1 MKGISFHYMQKG
13 GNLMGRK
20 RKPVIN
26 DNIERETV
34 RLTKYYQML
43 ALNRYKWENLPNGI
57 ESRYIEQMLFDNGE
71 CALFDHPD
79 LGLCVLRSSSREN
92 LNIYGEPTKLSLTGF
107 NEHRT
112 VMMDEC
118 IRIMNNDLALP
129 TLPDIVYYARRMA
142 EIDDIIMQNL
152 RQQRVPYLFATNE
165 NNQYSIKSLY
175 DRMYQGEPAI
185 FVDKEMLKGEPE
197 NIMVLPT
204 QAPYLVDQL
213 QIQKQEMERELL
225 TFLGINNTVE
235 KKERLL
241 VDETNSNNQFIKMA
255 SDIGFKQRQL
265 ACEQMNEMFGLNVTV
280 KETQDEFQEEVMED
294 GELYNG
300 NQGTSRESTD

>member
-1 MKGISFHYMQKG
+1 
-13 GNLMGRK
+13 MGRK

-26 DNIERETV
+26 QAVEAETT
-34 RLTKYYQML
+34 RLMRHYQML

-92 LNIYGEPTKLSLTGF
+92 LNIYGEPTKLSLSGF

-112 VMMDEC
+112 VMIDEC
-118 IRIMNNDLALP
+118 VRIMNNDLALP
-129 TLPDIVYYARRMA
+129 TLPDILYYARRMA

-175 DRMYQGEPAI
+175 DRIYQGEPAI

-265 ACEQMNEMFGLNVTV
+265 ACEQMNEMFGLNVTI

>member
-1 MKGISFHYMQKG
+1 
-13 GNLMGRK
+13 MGRK

-26 DNIERETV
+26 DNIERETI

-118 IRIMNNDLALP
+118 VRIMNNDLALP

-152 RQQRVPYLFATNE
+152 RQQRVPYLFATDE
-165 NNQYSIKSLY
+165 NNSFSMKALY

-185 FVDKEMLKGEPE
+185 FIDKEMLKGEPE
-197 NIMVLPT
+197 NIMVIPT
-204 QAPYLVDQL
+204 TAPYLVDKL

-225 TFLGINNTVE
+225 TFLGINNTLE

-265 ACEQMNEMFGLNVTV
+265 ACEQMNEMFGLNVQV
-280 KETQDEFQEEVMED
+280 VETQDEFESEVTDD
-294 GELYNG
+294 GKLYNG
-300 NQGTSRESTD
+300 NPSDDR

>member
-1 MKGISFHYMQKG
+1 
-13 GNLMGRK
+13 MGRK

-26 DNIERETV
+26 DNIERETI
-34 RLTKYYQML
+34 RLSKYYQML

-71 CALFDHPD
+71 CAMFDHPD

-118 IRIMNNDLALP
+118 VRIMNNELGLP
-129 TLPDIVYYARRMA
+129 THPDILYYARRMA

-152 RQQRVPYLFATNE
+152 RQQRVPYLFATDE
-165 NNQYSIKSLY
+165 NNSFSLKSLY

-185 FVDKEMLKGEPE
+185 FIDKEMLKGEPE

-204 QAPYLVDQL
+204 QAPYLVDKL

-225 TFLGINNTVE
+225 TFLGINNTLE

-265 ACEQMNEMFGLNVTV
+265 ACEQLNEMFGLNVRV
-280 KETQDEFQEEVMED
+280 VETQDEMQGEVMDD
-294 GELYNG
+294 GELYTG
-300 NQGTSRESTD
+300 NPTVDR

>member
-1 MKGISFHYMQKG
+1 
-13 GNLMGRK
+13 MGRK

-26 DNIERETV
+26 ASIDLETT
-34 RLTKYYQML
+34 RLINHYQML

-57 ESRYIEQMLFDNGE
+57 ESRYIEQMLYDNGE
-71 CALFDHPD
+71 CAMFDHPD

-92 LNIYGEPTKLSLTGF
+92 LNIYGEPTKLTLTGF
-107 NEHRT
+107 NEHRV

-118 IRIMNNDLALP
+118 VRIMNNDLALP
-129 TLPDIVYYARRMA
+129 TLPNIVYYARRMA

-152 RQQRVPYLFATNE
+152 RQQRVPYLFATDE
-165 NNQYSIKSLY
+165 NNSFSMKSLY

-185 FVDKEMLKGEPE
+185 FIDKEMLKGEPE
-197 NIMVLPT
+197 NVMVIPT
-204 QAPYLVDQL
+204 AAPYLVDKL

-225 TFLGINNTVE
+225 TFLGINNTLE

-241 VDETNSNNQFIKMA
+241 QDETNSNNQFIKMS

-265 ACEQMNEMFGLNVTV
+265 ACEQINEMFGLNVRV
-280 KETQDEFQEEVMED
+280 VETQDEFQSEVMND

-300 NQGTSRESTD
+300 NSRTDE

>member
-1 MKGISFHYMQKG
+1 
-13 GNLMGRK
+13 MGRK
-20 RKPVIN
+20 RKPVVN
-26 DNIERETV
+26 DNIERETA
-34 RLTKYYQML
+34 RLTKHYQML
-43 ALNRYKWENLPNGI
+43 ALNRYRWENLPNGI
-57 ESRYIEQMLFDNGE
+57 ESRYIEEMLYDNGE
-71 CALFDHPD
+71 CAMFDHPN

-118 IRIMNNDLALP
+118 VRIMNNDLALP
-129 TLPDIVYYARRMA
+129 TLPNIVYYARRMA

-152 RQQRVPYLFATNE
+152 RQQRVPYLFATDE
-165 NNQYSIKSLY
+165 NNAFSMKSLY

-185 FVDKEMLKGEPE
+185 FIDKEMLKGEPE
-197 NIMVLPT
+197 NIMVIPT
-204 QAPYLVDQL
+204 TAPYLVDKL

-225 TFLGINNTVE
+225 TFLGINNTLE
-235 KKERLL
+235 KKERLI

-265 ACEQMNEMFGLNVTV
+265 ACEQMNQMFGLNVRV
-280 KETQDEFQEEVMED
+280 IETQDEFEMEVLDD
-294 GELYNG
+294 GKLHND
-300 NQGTSRESTD
+300 NQRMSE

>member
-1 MKGISFHYMQKG
+1 
-13 GNLMGRK
+13 MGRK

-26 DNIERETV
+26 ENIERETI

-79 LGLCVLRSSSREN
+79 FGLTVLRSSSREN

-118 IRIMNNDLALP
+118 VRIMNNDLALP

-142 EIDDIIMQNL
+142 EIDDIVMQNL
-152 RQQRVPYLFATNE
+152 RQQRVPYLFATDE
-165 NNQYSIKSLY
+165 NNSFSMKSLY

-185 FVDKEMLKGEPE
+185 FIDKEMLKGEPE
-197 NIMVLPT
+197 NIMVVPT
-204 QAPYLVDQL
+204 VAPYLVDKL

-225 TFLGINNTVE
+225 TFLGINNTLE

-265 ACEQMNEMFGLNVTV
+265 ACEQMNQMFGLNVSV
-280 KETQDEFQEEVMED
+280 VETQDEFQQEVVDD

-300 NQGTSRESTD
+300 NQSVDE

>member
-1 MKGISFHYMQKG
+1 MKGATFHYIQKG
-13 GNLMGRK
+13 GKLMGRK

-26 DNIERETV
+26 DNIERETI

-57 ESRYIEQMLFDNGE
+57 ESRYIEEMLYDNGE
-71 CALFDHPD
+71 CAMFDHPD

-118 IRIMNNDLALP
+118 VRIMNNDLALP
-129 TLPDIVYYARRMA
+129 TLPNIVYYARRMA

-152 RQQRVPYLFATNE
+152 RQQRVPYLFATDE
-165 NNQYSIKSLY
+165 NNSFSLKSLY

-185 FVDKEMLKGEPE
+185 FIDKEMLKGEPE

-204 QAPYLVDQL
+204 QAPYLVDKL

-225 TFLGINNTVE
+225 TFLGINNTLE

-265 ACEQMNEMFGLNVTV
+265 ACEQLNEMFGLNVRV
-280 KETQDEFQEEVMED
+280 VETQDEMQEEVMD
-294 GELYNG
+294 DVELYNG
-300 NQGTSRESTD
+300 NQTVDR

>member
-1 MKGISFHYMQKG
+1 
-13 GNLMGRK
+13 MGRK

-26 DNIERETV
+26 DNNERETI

-43 ALNRYKWENLPNGI
+43 SLNRYKWENLPNGI

-79 LGLCVLRSSSREN
+79 IGLTVLRSSSREN

-112 VMMDEC
+112 VMMDDC
-118 IRIMNNDLALP
+118 VRILNNDLGLP
-129 TLPDIVYYARRMA
+129 TLESILYYARRMA

-152 RQQRVPYLFATNE
+152 RQQRVPYLFATDE
-165 NNQYSIKSLY
+165 NNAFSMKSLY

-185 FVDKEMLKGEPE
+185 FIDKEMLKGEPE

-204 QAPYLVDQL
+204 QTPYLVDKL

-225 TFLGINNTVE
+225 TFLGINNTLE

-265 ACEQMNEMFGLNVTV
+265 ACEQLNEMFGLNVRV
-280 KETQDEFQEEVMED
+280 VETQDEFQSEVMDD
-294 GELYNG
+294 GELYDND
-300 NQGTSRESTD
+300 SRDDE

>member
-1 MKGISFHYMQKG
+1 MNKV
-13 GNLMGRK
+13 GRK

-26 DNIERETV
+26 DNIERETI
-34 RLTKYYQML
+34 RLAKHYQML

-57 ESRYIEQMLFDNGE
+57 ESRYIEQMLYDNGE

-79 LGLCVLRSSSREN
+79 FGLTVLRSSSREN
-92 LNIYGEPTKLSLTGF
+92 LNIYGEPTKLTLTGF
-107 NEHRT
+107 NVHRT

-118 IRIMNNDLALP
+118 VRILNNDLALP
-129 TLPDIVYYARRMA
+129 SQENILYYARRMA

-152 RQQRVPYLFATNE
+152 RQQRVPYLFATDE
-165 NNQYSIKSLY
+165 NNSFSMKALY
-175 DRMYQGEPAI
+175 DRIYQGEPAI
-185 FVDKEMLKGEPE
+185 FIDKEMLNGQSE
-197 NIMVLPT
+197 NIMVIPT
-204 QAPYLVDQL
+204 IAPYLVDKL

-225 TFLGINNTVE
+225 TFLGINNTLE

-241 VDETNSNNQFIKMA
+241 QDETNSNNQFIKMS

-265 ACEQMNEMFGLNVTV
+265 ACEQMNEMFGLNVSV
-280 KETQDEFQEEVMED
+280 IETQDEFQQEVIDD

-300 NQGTSRESTD
+300 NQSNDE

>member
-1 MKGISFHYMQKG
+1 
-13 GNLMGRK
+13 MGRK

-26 DNIERETV
+26 DNIERETI

-92 LNIYGEPTKLSLTGF
+92 LNIYGEPTKLSLSGF

-118 IRIMNNDLALP
+118 VRIMNNDLALP
-129 TLPDIVYYARRMA
+129 SLPDIVYYARRMA
-142 EIDDIIMQNL
+142 EIDDIVMQNL
-152 RQQRVPYLFATNE
+152 RQQRVPYLFATDE
-165 NNQYSIKSLY
+165 NNSFSMKALY

-185 FVDKEMLKGEPE
+185 FIDKEMLKGEPE
-197 NIMVLPT
+197 NIMVIPT
-204 QAPYLVDQL
+204 AAPYLVDKL

-225 TFLGINNTVE
+225 TFLGINNTLE

-265 ACEQMNEMFGLNVTV
+265 ACEQMNQMFGLNVSV
-280 KETQDEFQEEVMED
+280 VETQDEFEMEVMDD

-300 NQGTSRESTD
+300 NQSVDE

>member
-1 MKGISFHYMQKG
+1 
-13 GNLMGRK
+13 MGRK
-20 RKPVIN
+20 PKPVIN
-26 DNIERETV
+26 DNIERETI

-57 ESRYIEQMLFDNGE
+57 ESRYIEQMLYDNGE
-71 CALFDHPD
+71 CAMFDHPD

-92 LNIYGEPTKLSLTGF
+92 LNIYGEPTKLSLSGF

-118 IRIMNNDLALP
+118 VRILNNDLGLP
-129 TLPDIVYYARRMA
+129 TLEHIVYYARRMA

-152 RQQRVPYLFATNE
+152 RQQRVPYLFATDE
-165 NNQYSIKSLY
+165 NNALSMKTLY
-175 DRMYQGEPAI
+175 NRIYQGEPAI
-185 FVDKEMLKGEPE
+185 FIDKEMLKGEPE
-197 NIMVLPT
+197 NIMVIPT
-204 QAPYLVDQL
+204 IAPYLVDKL

-225 TFLGINNTVE
+225 TFLGINNTLE
-235 KKERLL
+235 KKERLI

-265 ACEQMNEMFGLNVTV
+265 ACEQINEMFGLNVKV
-280 KETQDEFQEEVMED
+280 VETQDEMEQEVKQD

-300 NQGTSRESTD
+300 NKGNDETTSY

>member
-1 MKGISFHYMQKG
+1 
-13 GNLMGRK
+13 MGRK

-34 RLTKYYQML
+34 RLTKHYQML

-57 ESRYIEQMLFDNGE
+57 ESRYIEEMLYDNGE
-71 CALFDHPD
+71 CAMFDHPD

-118 IRIMNNDLALP
+118 VRIMNNDLALP
-129 TLPDIVYYARRMA
+129 TLPNIVYYARRMA

-152 RQQRVPYLFATNE
+152 RQQRVPYLFATDE
-165 NNQYSIKSLY
+165 NNAFSMKSLY
-175 DRMYQGEPAI
+175 DRMYQGEPSI
-185 FVDKEMLKGEPE
+185 FIDKEMLKGEPE
-197 NIMVLPT
+197 NIMVIPT
-204 QAPYLVDQL
+204 VAPYLVDKL

-225 TFLGINNTVE
+225 TFLGINNTLE
-235 KKERLL
+235 KKERLI

-255 SDIGFKQRQL
+255 SDIGFKQRKL
-265 ACEQMNEMFGLNVTV
+265 ACEQLNEMFGLNVRV
-280 KETQDEFQEEVMED
+280 IETQDEFQQEVMND
-294 GELYNG
+294 GELYDDNRG
-300 NQGTSRESTD
+300 DDK

>member
-1 MKGISFHYMQKG
+1 
-13 GNLMGRK
+13 MGRK

-34 RLTKYYQML
+34 RLTKHYQML

-57 ESRYIEQMLFDNGE
+57 ESRYIEEMLYDNGE
-71 CALFDHPD
+71 CAMFDHPD

-118 IRIMNNDLALP
+118 VRIMNNDLALP
-129 TLPDIVYYARRMA
+129 TLPNIVYYARRMA

-152 RQQRVPYLFATNE
+152 RQQRVPYLFATDE
-165 NNQYSIKSLY
+165 NNAFSMKSLY
-175 DRMYQGEPAI
+175 DRMYQGEPSI
-185 FVDKEMLKGEPE
+185 FIDKEMLKGEPE
-197 NIMVLPT
+197 NIMVIPT
-204 QAPYLVDQL
+204 VAPYLVDKL

-225 TFLGINNTVE
+225 TFLGINNTLE
-235 KKERLL
+235 KKERLI

-255 SDIGFKQRQL
+255 SDIGFKQRKL
-265 ACEQMNEMFGLNVTV
+265 ACEQLNEMFGLNVRV
-280 KETQDEFQEEVMED
+280 IETQDEFQQEVMND
-294 GELYNG
+294 GELYDDNRG
-300 NQGTSRESTD
+300 VDK

>member
-1 MKGISFHYMQKG
+1 
-13 GNLMGRK
+13 MGRK

-26 DNIERETV
+26 DNIERETI

-43 ALNRYKWENLPNGI
+43 ALNRYRWENLPNGI
-57 ESRYIEQMLFDNGE
+57 ESRYIEEMLYDNGE
-71 CALFDHPD
+71 CAMFDHPD

-112 VMMDEC
+112 VMIDEC
-118 IRIMNNDLALP
+118 VRIMNNDLALP
-129 TLPDIVYYARRMA
+129 TLPNIVYYARRMA

-152 RQQRVPYLFATNE
+152 RQQRVPYLFATDE
-165 NNQYSIKSLY
+165 NNAFSMKSLY
-175 DRMYQGEPAI
+175 DRMYQGEPSI
-185 FVDKEMLKGEPE
+185 FIDKEMLKGEPE
-197 NIMVLPT
+197 NIMVIPT
-204 QAPYLVDQL
+204 TAPYLVDKL

-225 TFLGINNTVE
+225 TFLGINNTLE

-265 ACEQMNEMFGLNVTV
+265 ACEMINEKFGLNIRVT
-280 KETQDEFQEEVMED
+280 ETQDEFESEVNGS
-294 GELYNG
+294 GELYDDN
-300 NQGTSRESTD
+300 SRDDR

>member
-1 MKGISFHYMQKG
+1 
-13 GNLMGRK
+13 MGRK

-26 DNIERETV
+26 DNIERETI

-57 ESRYIEQMLFDNGE
+57 ESRYIEQMLYDNGE
-71 CALFDHPD
+71 CAMFDHPD

-92 LNIYGEPTKLSLTGF
+92 LNIYGEPTKLTVTGF

-118 IRIMNNDLALP
+118 VRILNNDLGLP
-129 TLPDIVYYARRMA
+129 TLEHIVYYARRMA

-152 RQQRVPYLFATNE
+152 RQQRVPYLFATDE
-165 NNQYSIKSLY
+165 NNALSMKTLY
-175 DRMYQGEPAI
+175 DRIYQGEPAI
-185 FVDKEMLKGEPE
+185 FIDKEMLKGEPE
-197 NIMVLPT
+197 NIMVIPT
-204 QAPYLVDQL
+204 IAPYLVDKL

-225 TFLGINNTVE
+225 TFLGINNTLE
-235 KKERLL
+235 KKERLI

-265 ACEQMNEMFGLNVTV
+265 ACEQMNDMFGLNIRVI
-280 KETQDEFQEEVMED
+280 ETQDEMKEEVEQD

-300 NQGTSRESTD
+300 NQRDDETTVD

>member
-1 MKGISFHYMQKG
+1 
-13 GNLMGRK
+13 MGRK
-20 RKPVIN
+20 RKPVVN
-26 DNIERETV
+26 DNIEREAV
-34 RLTKYYQML
+34 RLTQHYQMM

-57 ESRYIEQMLFDNGE
+57 ESRYIEQMLYDNGE
-71 CALFDHPD
+71 CAMFDHPN

-107 NEHRT
+107 NEHRS

-118 IRIMNNDLALP
+118 VRIMNNDLALP
-129 TLPDIVYYARRMA
+129 TLPNIVYYARRMA

-152 RQQRVPYLFATNE
+152 RQQRVPYLFATDE
-165 NNQYSIKSLY
+165 NNSFSMKALY

-185 FVDKEMLKGEPE
+185 FIDKEMLKGEPE
-197 NIMVLPT
+197 NIMVIPT
-204 QAPYLVDQL
+204 VAPYLVEKL

-225 TFLGINNTVE
+225 TFLGINNTLE

-265 ACEQMNEMFGLNVTV
+265 ACEQMNEMFGLNIRVI
-280 KETQDEFQEEVMED
+280 ETQDEFAEEVMDD
-294 GELYNG
+294 GELYN
-300 NQGTSRESTD
+300 NNRRDDTE

>member
-1 MKGISFHYMQKG
+1 
-13 GNLMGRK
+13 MGRK

-26 DNIERETV
+26 DNIEQETV
-34 RLTKYYQML
+34 RLTKHYQML

-57 ESRYIEQMLFDNGE
+57 ESRYIEQMLYDNGE
-71 CALFDHPD
+71 CAMFDHPD

-112 VMMDEC
+112 VMIDEC
-118 IRIMNNDLALP
+118 VRIMNNDLGLP
-129 TLPDIVYYARRMA
+129 TLPNIVYYARRMA

-152 RQQRVPYLFATNE
+152 RQQRVPYLFATDESN
-165 NNQYSIKSLY
+165 SFSMKSLY

-185 FVDKEMLKGEPE
+185 FVDKDMIKGQPE
-197 NIMVLPT
+197 NVMVIPT
-204 QAPYLVDQL
+204 TAPYLVDKL

-225 TFLGINNTVE
+225 TFLGINNTLE

-265 ACEQMNEMFGLNVTV
+265 ACEKMNEMFGLNVRV
-280 KETQDEFQEEVMED
+280 VETQDEFESEVMDD
-294 GELYNG
+294 GELYD
-300 NQGTSRESTD
+300 GTQRTTE

>member
-1 MKGISFHYMQKG
+1 
-13 GNLMGRK
+13 MGRK

-26 DNIERETV
+26 DNIERESI

-57 ESRYIEQMLFDNGE
+57 ESRYIEQMLYDNGE
-71 CALFDHPD
+71 CAMFDHPD

-92 LNIYGEPTKLSLTGF
+92 LNIYGEPTKLTLSGF

-112 VMMDEC
+112 IMMDEC
-118 IRIMNNDLALP
+118 VRILNNDLGLP
-129 TLPDIVYYARRMA
+129 TLQHIVYYARRMA

-152 RQQRVPYLFATNE
+152 RQQRVPYLFATDE
-165 NNQYSIKSLY
+165 NNALSMKTLY
-175 DRMYQGEPAI
+175 DRIYQGEPAI
-185 FVDKEMLKGEPE
+185 FIDKEMLKGEPE
-197 NIMVLPT
+197 NIMVIPT
-204 QAPYLVDQL
+204 LAPYLVDKL

-225 TFLGINNTVE
+225 TFLGINNTLE
-235 KKERLL
+235 KKERLI

-265 ACEQMNEMFGLNVTV
+265 ACEQMNEMFGLNVRV
-280 KETQDEFQEEVMED
+280 VETQDEFECEVTDD

-300 NQGTSRESTD
+300 SQRDDESTTD

>member
-1 MKGISFHYMQKG
+1 
-13 GNLMGRK
+13 MGRK
-20 RKPVIN
+20 RKPVVN
-26 DNIERETV
+26 DNIERETA
-34 RLTKYYQML
+34 RLTKHYQML

-57 ESRYIEQMLFDNGE
+57 ESRYIEEMLYDNGE
-71 CALFDHPD
+71 CAMFDHPD

-118 IRIMNNDLALP
+118 VRIMNNDLALP
-129 TLPDIVYYARRMA
+129 TLPNIVYYARRMA

-152 RQQRVPYLFATNE
+152 RQQRVPYLFATDE
-165 NNQYSIKSLY
+165 NNAFSMKSLY

-185 FVDKEMLKGEPE
+185 FIDKEMLKGEPE
-197 NIMVLPT
+197 NIMVIPT
-204 QAPYLVDQL
+204 TAPYLVDKL

-225 TFLGINNTVE
+225 TFLGINNTLE
-235 KKERLL
+235 KKERLI

-265 ACEQMNEMFGLNVTV
+265 ACEQLNEMFGLNVRV
-280 KETQDEFQEEVMED
+280 IETQDDFQQEVVND
-294 GELYNG
+294 GELYDDNRG
-300 NQGTSRESTD
+300 DVK

>member
-1 MKGISFHYMQKG
+1 
-13 GNLMGRK
+13 MGRK

-26 DNIERETV
+26 DNIERETI

-112 VMMDEC
+112 VMIDEC
-118 IRIMNNDLALP
+118 VRIMNNDLALP
-129 TLPDIVYYARRMA
+129 SLPDIVYYARRMA

-152 RQQRVPYLFATNE
+152 RQQRVPYLLATDE
-165 NNQYSIKSLY
+165 NNSFSVKTLY

-185 FVDKEMLKGEPE
+185 FIDKEMLKGEPE

-204 QAPYLVDQL
+204 QAPYLVDKL

-225 TFLGINNTVE
+225 TFLGINNTLE
-235 KKERLL
+235 KKERLI

-265 ACEQMNEMFGLNVTV
+265 ACEQMNEMFGLNVQV
-280 KETQDEFQEEVMED
+280 VETQDEFESEVMDD

-300 NQGTSRESTD
+300 NPSDGR

>member
-1 MKGISFHYMQKG
+1 
-13 GNLMGRK
+13 MGRK

-26 DNIERETV
+26 DNIERETI

-57 ESRYIEQMLFDNGE
+57 ESRYIEQMLYDNGE
-71 CALFDHPD
+71 CAMFDHPD

-92 LNIYGEPTKLSLTGF
+92 LNIYGEPTKLTVSGF

-112 VMMDEC
+112 IMMDEC
-118 IRIMNNDLALP
+118 VRILNNDLGLP
-129 TLPDIVYYARRMA
+129 TLQHIVYYARRMA

-152 RQQRVPYLFATNE
+152 RQQRVPYLFATDE
-165 NNQYSIKSLY
+165 NNALSMKTLY
-175 DRMYQGEPAI
+175 DRIYQGEPAI
-185 FVDKEMLKGEPE
+185 FIDKEMLKGEPE
-197 NIMVLPT
+197 NIMVIPT
-204 QAPYLVDQL
+204 LAPYLVDKL

-225 TFLGINNTVE
+225 TFLGINNTLE
-235 KKERLL
+235 KKERLI

-265 ACEQMNEMFGLNVTV
+265 ACEQMNEMFGLNVRV
-280 KETQDEFQEEVMED
+280 VETQDEFESEVTDD

-300 NQGTSRESTD
+300 NQRDDESTID

>member
-1 MKGISFHYMQKG
+1 
-13 GNLMGRK
+13 MGRK
-20 RKPVIN
+20 RKPVVN

-34 RLTKYYQML
+34 RLTKHYQML

-57 ESRYIEQMLFDNGE
+57 ESRYIEEMLYDNGE
-71 CALFDHPD
+71 CAMFDHPD

-92 LNIYGEPTKLSLTGF
+92 LNIYGEPTKLTLTGF

-118 IRIMNNDLALP
+118 VRIMNNDLALP
-129 TLPDIVYYARRMA
+129 TLPNIVYYARRMA

-152 RQQRVPYLFATNE
+152 RQQRVPYLFATDE
-165 NNQYSIKSLY
+165 NNAFSMKSLY
-175 DRMYQGEPAI
+175 DRIYQGEPAI
-185 FVDKEMLKGEPE
+185 FIDKEMLKGEPE
-197 NIMVLPT
+197 NIMVIPT
-204 QAPYLVDQL
+204 TAPYLVDKL

-225 TFLGINNTVE
+225 TFLGINNTLE

-265 ACEQMNEMFGLNVTV
+265 ACEQINKMFGLSVRV
-280 KETQDEFQEEVMED
+280 VETQDEFESEVIDD
-294 GELYNG
+294 GEFYNG
-300 NQGTSRESTD
+300 NQRDDE

>member
-1 MKGISFHYMQKG
+1 
-13 GNLMGRK
+13 MGRK

-26 DNIERETV
+26 DNIERETI

-57 ESRYIEQMLFDNGE
+57 ESRYIEQMLYDNGE
-71 CALFDHPD
+71 CAMFDHPD

-92 LNIYGEPTKLSLTGF
+92 LNIYGEPTKLTVTGF

-118 IRIMNNDLALP
+118 VRILNNDLGLP
-129 TLPDIVYYARRMA
+129 TLEHIVYYARRMA

-152 RQQRVPYLFATNE
+152 RQQRVPYLFATDE
-165 NNQYSIKSLY
+165 NNSLSMKTLY
-175 DRMYQGEPAI
+175 DRIYQGEPAI
-185 FVDKEMLKGEPE
+185 FIDKEMLKGEPE
-197 NIMVLPT
+197 NIMVIPT
-204 QAPYLVDQL
+204 LAPYLVDKL

-225 TFLGINNTVE
+225 TFLGINNTLE
-235 KKERLL
+235 KKERLI

-265 ACEQMNEMFGLNVTV
+265 ACQQMNDMFGLNIRVI
-280 KETQDEFQEEVMED
+280 ETQDEMKEEVELD

-300 NQGTSRESTD
+300 NQGDDESTTD

>member
-1 MKGISFHYMQKG
+1 
-13 GNLMGRK
+13 MGRK
-20 RKPVIN
+20 PKPVIN
-26 DNIERETV
+26 DNIERETI

-57 ESRYIEQMLFDNGE
+57 ESRYIEQMLYDNGE
-71 CALFDHPD
+71 CAMFDHPD

-92 LNIYGEPTKLSLTGF
+92 LNIYGEPTKLTVTVF

-112 VMMDEC
+112 VMMDDC
-118 IRIMNNDLALP
+118 VRILNNDLGLP
-129 TLPDIVYYARRMA
+129 TLEHIVYYARRMA

-152 RQQRVPYLFATNE
+152 RQQRVPYLFATDE
-165 NNQYSIKSLY
+165 NNALSMKTLY
-175 DRMYQGEPAI
+175 NRIYQGEPAI
-185 FVDKEMLKGEPE
+185 FIDKEMLKGEPE
-197 NIMVLPT
+197 NIMVIPT
-204 QAPYLVDQL
+204 IAPYLVDKL

-225 TFLGINNTVE
+225 TFLGINNTLE
-235 KKERLL
+235 KKERLI

-265 ACEQMNEMFGLNVTV
+265 ACEQINEMFGLNVKV
-280 KETQDEFQEEVMED
+280 VETQDEMEQEVKQD

-300 NQGTSRESTD
+300 NKGNDETTSY

>member
-1 MKGISFHYMQKG
+1 
-13 GNLMGRK
+13 MGRK

-26 DNIERETV
+26 DNIERETI

-57 ESRYIEQMLFDNGE
+57 ESRYIEQMLYDNGE
-71 CALFDHPD
+71 CAMFDHPD

-92 LNIYGEPTKLSLTGF
+92 LNIYGEPTKLTLSGF

-118 IRIMNNDLALP
+118 VRILNNDLGLP
-129 TLPDIVYYARRMA
+129 TLEHIVYYARRMA

-152 RQQRVPYLFATNE
+152 RQQRVPYLFATDE
-165 NNQYSIKSLY
+165 NNALSMKTLY
-175 DRMYQGEPAI
+175 DRIYQGEPAI
-185 FVDKEMLKGEPE
+185 FIDKEMLKGEPE
-197 NIMVLPT
+197 NIMVIPT
-204 QAPYLVDQL
+204 LAPYLVDKL

-225 TFLGINNTVE
+225 TFLGINNTLE
-235 KKERLL
+235 KKERLI

-265 ACEQMNEMFGLNVTV
+265 ACEQMNEMFGLNVRV
-280 KETQDEFQEEVMED
+280 VETQDEFECEVTDD

-300 NQGTSRESTD
+300 SQRDDESTTD

>member
-1 MKGISFHYMQKG
+1 
-13 GNLMGRK
+13 MGRK

-26 DNIERETV
+26 DNIEQETV
-34 RLTKYYQML
+34 RLTKHYQML

-57 ESRYIEQMLFDNGE
+57 ESRYIEQMLYDNGE
-71 CALFDHPD
+71 CAMFDHPD

-112 VMMDEC
+112 VMIDEC
-118 IRIMNNDLALP
+118 VRIMNNDLGLP
-129 TLPDIVYYARRMA
+129 TLPNIVYYARRMA

-152 RQQRVPYLFATNE
+152 RQQRVPYLFATDESN
-165 NNQYSIKSLY
+165 SFSMKSLY

-185 FVDKEMLKGEPE
+185 FVDKDMLKGQPE
-197 NIMVLPT
+197 NVMVIPT
-204 QAPYLVDQL
+204 TAPYLVDKL

-225 TFLGINNTVE
+225 TFLGINNTLE

-265 ACEQMNEMFGLNVTV
+265 ACEKMNEMFGLNVRV
-280 KETQDEFQEEVMED
+280 VETQDEFESEVMDD
-294 GELYNG
+294 GELYD
-300 NQGTSRESTD
+300 GTQRTTE